1 MQLDIPPSMPGGWHA
16 FERKLPRTIPIISGL
31 STPYAM
37 YLGQTVAF
45 TGTPED
51 ALLRAE
57 LKSFIATVI
66 DKELYK
72 LDAKIGV
79 LAAELH
85 SVQEI
90 RATTQAFRDAHV
102 AIFPPVHSL
111 PPEIVSKIF
120 SLVVGDELVALPA
133 CSTTAPRNLLTVCQY
148 WRNIALSLPCLWS
161 SFEIKQYSKDI
172 FFQAPASPGRALS
185 LDVLKHLS
193 LSGDEP
199 LNFTVAASQE
209 HMSQIPFAELIE
221 QSRRW
226 KDVELLGSGDLYAAI
241 PDFGV
246 GRLKLLH
253 SLSIQQVGPSLV
265 ASYTADILQKF
276 AKARRLR
283 RLTFETPIASF
294 SLIFSNPSAIV
305 FPWSQLTY
313 LKVLS
318 YALSVRDDSSHPG
331 CYRLLEACPRLQTF
345 IESYAL
351 SMQDNADNVT
361 LGLLSDTPMLQH
373 QVRVLELVQPAV
385 LSHLQCPALR
395 HLSLPQISLEESAVV
410 VADFCRRSANP
421 QLKRVDAK
429 LRNTSAICFTTIL
442 RALTSVE
449 TLTFEMASPWAVD
462 LCTFLVTYITT
473 TPQASPRL
481 RLLKLKIFNMALR
494 SSSSD
499 ADTKLVKHLASGVK
513 KRAFRR
519 VHVEITGVTP
529 FRQCDAD
536 KITSFESNL
545 RNSTLSSSQLTVI
558 NSVVQ
563 SFSNKTAT

>member
-1 MQLDIPPSMPGGWHA
+1 MPGGWHA

-133 CSTTAPRNLLTVCQY
+133 CSTTAPRNLLT
-148 WRNIALSLPCLWS
+148 
-161 SFEIKQYSKDI
+161 DI